1 MAAGTAASSRA
12 CSSGSIARIAAV
24 NFYNPDRQPQLA
36 DETTVDFVAVTT
48 GGFSAIDIWLD
59 DISGDARIGVIGTA
73 GVSMFPFILPSS
85 IQPQASLTVWDASSS
100 HMILFIMLVASIIFI
115 PIILAY
121 TSWVYSVMRGKV
133 TEEEIEEGGG
143 HAY

>member
-1 MAAGTAASSRA
+1 
-12 CSSGSIARIAAV
+12 
-24 NFYNPDRQPQLA
+24 
-36 DETTVDFVAVTT
+36 
-48 GGFSAIDIWLD
+48 
-59 DISGDARIGVIGTA
+59 
-73 GVSMFPFILPSS
+73 
-85 IQPQASLTVWDASSS
+85 
-100 HMILFIMLVASIIFI
+100 VASIIFI